1 MFFDNYPIKLSNT
14 TRPFSLKG
22 LKTAPAI
29 LLIHG
34 YTGSPREMIWLGR
47 QLNEAGYNVFIPR
60 LPGHGTDKDDFLAS
74 DWQDWLRVVCEN
86 YINLNVTFETVY
98 VGGLSM
104 GALLALLIAA
114 KFNPDK
120 LFMCAPAFTAYDSRV
135 KYSPFLKFFIKKVAT
150 RKKNYDN
157 DPEYA
162 RAIADYNGVEY
173 LKKTADFYKIQ
184 KLALKNMGF
193 VRSQTLTV
201 LSKADQTV
209 PFEVK
214 DIIDKNLKTQN
225 EYLILENS
233 GHVVTNDTEKETVA
247 KKIIEFLK
255 D

>member
-1 MFFDNYPIKLSNT
+1 MFFDNYPIKLSDT

-135 KYSPFLKFFIKKVAT
+135 KYSPFL
-150 RKKNYDN
+150 
-157 DPEYA
+157 
-162 RAIADYNGVEY
+162 NGVEY